1 MLRKFLLFVLI
12 YNGFLES
19 AHGYID
25 PGLIGSLYQSL
36 YIIFM
41 GVIGFLI
48 FKPWDYLKSLF
59 SKPLEKKEDSK
70 SKSKD
75 SISSDE

>member
-1 MLRKFLLFVLI
+1 MLI

-41 GVIGFLI
+41 GVVGFLL
-48 FKPWDYLKSLF
+48 FKPWNYLKSLF
-59 SKPLEKKEDSK
+59 SKPLEKKEDSR
-70 SKSKD
+70 SKD
-75 SISSDE
+75 SISSHE